1 MSIGFPGRHNFPR
14 MIRSDPHP
22 ARLAPNPRLD
32 RASAYP
38 DALKPILSLAAEE
51 EARRE
56 IASWT
61 GYAPTPLRD
70 LPALARELGLAT
82 ISFKEEQHRFG
93 LRSFKALGGA
103 YAVKK
108 LAAAPGGPPA
118 AVCCATDGNH
128 GRSVAWGAREAGLRC
143 VIYIHEGVSEGRAQ
157 AIRGFGAE
165 VRRVPGNYDDSV
177 RIAAADAAREGWTVV
192 SDTSWE
198 GYQDIPRDVMQGYGV
213 MVGEAISQGGGEA
226 SPPTHVFVQGGVGGI
241 AAATVAHLWERFG
254 AARPRVVVVEP
265 DKADCLT
272 RSAEAGRVVHLSGD
286 LDTIMAG
293 LSCGEP
299 SPLAWAVLDPGADAF
314 MAIADASIAPAMRL
328 LAADGIVGGE
338 SGVAGLAALL
348 VAAGDAAMRAALGL
362 DASSRVL
369 LFGTEGATDPALYEE
384 LVGESAER
392 VMERVAA

>member
-1 MSIGFPGRHNFPR
+1 
-14 MIRSDPHP
+14 
-22 ARLAPNPRLD
+22 
-32 RASAYP
+32 
-38 DALKPILSLAAEE
+38 
-51 EARRE
+51 
-56 IASWT
+56 
-61 GYAPTPLRD
+61 
-70 LPALARELGLAT
+70 
-82 ISFKEEQHRFG
+82 
-93 LRSFKALGGA
+93 
-103 YAVKK
+103 VKK

-143 VIYIHEGVSEGRAQ
+143 VIYVHEGVSEGRAQ

-165 VRRVPGNYDDSV
+165 VRRVGGNYDDSV

-213 MVGEAISQGGGEA
+213 MVGEAIAQGGGGA
-226 SPPTHVFVQGGVGGI
+226 RPPTHVFVQGGVGGI

-272 RSAEAGRVVHLSGD
+272 RSAEQGRVVHLSGD

-314 MAIADASIAPAMRL
+314 MAIGDAAIAPAMRA
-328 LAADGIVGGE
+328 LAALGVVGGE
-338 SGVAGLAALL
+338 SGVAGLAGLRI
-348 VAAGDAAMRAALGL
+348 AATDRAMRAALGL

-392 VMERVAA
+392 VMERAAT

>member
-1 MSIGFPGRHNFPR
+1 MTTLSTPSGA
-14 MIRSDPHP
+14 PHP

-32 RASAYP
+32 RAHPYP
-38 DALKPILSLAAEE
+38 GALRPILSLAAEE
-51 EARRE
+51 VARRE
-56 IASWT
+56 ISSWP

-70 LPALARELGLAT
+70 LQSIARELGLAAVA
-82 ISFKEEQHRFG
+82 FKEEQHRFG

-165 VRRVPGNYDDSV
+165 VRRVGGNYDDSV
-177 RIAAADAAREGWTVV
+177 RITAADAAREGWTVV

-213 MVGEAISQGGGEA
+213 MVGEAIAQGGGGA
-226 SPPTHVFVQGGVGGI
+226 RPPTHVFVQGGVGGI

-272 RSAEAGRVVHLSGD
+272 RSAEQGRVVHLSGD

-314 MAIADASIAPAMRL
+314 MAIGDAAIAPAMRA
-328 LAADGIVGGE
+328 LAALGVVGGE
-338 SGVAGLAALL
+338 SGVAGLAGLRI
-348 VAAGDAAMRAALGL
+348 AATDRAMRAALGL

-392 VMERVAA
+392 VMERAAT